1 MAEEVVVVEAEPS
14 MDDTIRDTLREI
26 QSRPENAA
34 EPDAPNAPQ
43 DASKSAPADDSKAR
57 DATTGKFVKGAP
69 AAPKAKESTAA
80 TATTP
85 VEGQPTTGATNLA
98 PPAAVD
104 TPLTLPDGTPI
115 DLNRPPSSWKPAAK
129 AEWGKLPEVV
139 RADIHRRETEHH
151 QGFRGIK
158 ENADFGQSMRNT
170 VQPYL
175 GLIQAEGGTPERAVA
190 QLLNTAA
197 ILRTGSQQ
205 QKQQAIGQII
215 QTYGIEMPQPQAP
228 QVDAQGQQIP
238 PQTQQQPFLDPR
250 VDGLLA
256 SLQAREREQ
265 QQQQE
270 AQSNDATERF
280 LSAKGADGQPA
291 FPFVD
296 NVLQDMIERTGA
308 IRRNSPALSH
318 DDVLKQA
325 YEQAVWAN
333 PETRAVLISQQQA
346 AAQRPEDTL
355 RKVAEAKR
363 ANANNLPKRGAL
375 PATAPK
381 GSMDDTIR
389 ETYRELTANL

>member
-14 MDDTIRDTLREI
+14 MDETITNTLREI
-26 QSRPENAA
+26 NARNA
-34 EPDAPNAPQ
+34 EEESDAPNAPQ
-43 DASKSAPADDSKAR
+43 DVAKSAPADESKAR
-57 DATTGKFVKGAP
+57 DASGKFVKGSP
-69 AAPKAKESTAA
+69 AKESAAPEAQTPVSQQAPGEAQPAPTAA
-80 TATTP
+80 AET
-85 VEGQPTTGATNLA
+85 ELK
-98 PPAAVD
+98 
-104 TPLTLPDGTPI
+104 LPDGTPI

-129 AEWGKLPEVV
+129 AEWMKIPESA

-151 QGFRGIK
+151 AGFRGIR

-170 VQPYL
+170 VQPFMH
-175 GLIQAEGGTPERAVA
+175 LIQAEGGTPEKAVA
-190 QLLNTAA
+190 SMLQMAA
-197 ILRTGSQQ
+197 ILRTGTMQ
-205 QKQQAIGQII
+205 QKQQIVE
-215 QTYGIEMPQPQAP
+215 QTIRQYGIQMPQAQPQF
-228 QVDAQGQQIP
+228 DAQGQPVQ
-238 PQTQQQPFLDPR
+238 QQAQQQPSQFLDPR

-256 SLQAREREQ
+256 SLQAQERERQAVAEQ
-265 QQQQE
+265 
-270 AQSNDATERF
+270 QSNDATERF
-280 LSAKGADGQPA
+280 LSANGTDGQPLY
-291 FPFVD
+291 PFVD
-296 NVLQDMIERTGA
+296 NVLNDMIERTGA

-333 PETRAVLISQQQA
+333 PETRDVLIKQQQA

-355 RKVAEAKR
+355 RKVADAKR

>member
-1 MAEEVVVVEAEPS
+1 M
-14 MDDTIRDTLREI
+14 
-26 QSRPENAA
+26 SRMLI
-34 EPDAPNAPQ
+34 
-43 DASKSAPADDSKAR
+43 SALCS
-57 DATTGKFVKGAP
+57 
-69 AAPKAKESTAA
+69 
-80 TATTP
+80 
-85 VEGQPTTGATNLA
+85 N
-98 PPAAVD
+98 
-104 TPLTLPDGTPI
+104 
-115 DLNRPPSSWKPAAK
+115 NSS
-129 AEWGKLPEVV
+129 
-139 RADIHRRETEHH
+139 
-151 QGFRGIK
+151 IK

-170 VQPYL
+170 VQPYMA
-175 GLIQAEGGTPERAVA
+175 LIQAEGGTPERAIA
-190 QLLNTAA
+190 SMLQTAA
-197 ILRTGSQQ
+197 IFRTGSQQ
-205 QKQQAIGQII
+205 QKQQAIMQIA
-215 QTYGIEMPQPQAP
+215 QQYGVTLPQPQAAP
-228 QVDAQGQQIP
+228 QLDAQGQPIP
-238 PQTQQQPFLDPR
+238 QQAQQPQHFLDPR

-256 SLQAREREQ
+256 SLQEQERERQKQAES
-265 QQQQE
+265 
-270 AQSNDATERF
+270 QSNDATERF